1 MNIVVKR
8 IIVALVIAAIAILA
22 LFVAG
27 SMITFHLLM
36 RTPQHTIQEVNW
48 LPPHAQVLFFSDSHG
63 GFHGDGET
71 YLAFTAL
78 PVDIDR
84 LLGDLSDS
92 HGVSWT
98 TNTLDEAALRTI
110 DCVCRNLKVP
120 GQVRPE
126 IRDTYLVA
134 HSPVFDGI
142 YYTLIVVNREKTRC
156 WYIRVTN

>member
-8 IIVALVIAAIAILA
+8 TIAGLVIAATAIIA
-22 LFVAG
+22 LFVVG
-27 SMITFHLLM
+27 SMVALHLLM
-36 RTPQHTIQEVNW
+36 RTPQHTIEEVKW
-48 LPPHAQVLFFSDSHG
+48 LPPHAQVLFFGDSHG

-71 YLAFTAL
+71 YLAFTAS

-84 LLGDLSDS
+84 LLGDLSNS

-120 GQVRPE
+120 GQVRPD
-126 IRDTYLVA
+126 ITGTYLVA
-134 HSPVFDGI
+134 HSPVFEGI
-142 YYTLIVVNREKTRC
+142 YYMLIVVGRDKTRC
-156 WYIRVTN
+156 WYIRVTT